1 MVRQGLQMEFTG
13 LKGELMNT
21 EERIPEEDIDPK
33 SNIAR
38 EADAFLS
45 AIAGGAD
52 EDQADEAAFLALN
65 PNGVIV
71 DDNGEV
77 LRSGPD
83 SKIAEGEKVIFED
96 GEAETTTAA
105 NVASE
110 AKAASKD
117 AANDADD
124 ETPTAVA
131 EAASSDAD
139 TSDSAAETAANA
151 TAEATPTEGASENAA
166 NSGATDATGAEFS
179 DEMNDAE
186 SAEDSDDEDVDE
198 NDSLVTFDDLGLIP
212 EVLEAVKLAGYK
224 TPSPIQAKAIPALLQ
239 GANLLGTAQTGTGKT
254 AAFTLPLLSR
264 IKFKSQRTSM
274 LVLTPTREL
283 AIQVAEAI
291 QQYAAKMPEVSVV
304 PVYGGQDISVQLRAL
319 KRKASIVVATPG
331 RLIDHIKR
339 GSVSLGD
346 VQAIVLDEADEM
358 LDMGFMEDVDTILQ
372 EIPESAQR
380 ALFSATMPASVK
392 KIIEEHLGDYE
403 EARIEGKTTTVENIR
418 QRCLLVKNEHK
429 IEALARV
436 LEGEDFDG
444 VLIFVRTKQNT
455 TEVAEKLESRGFNV
469 APLNGDLAQ
478 SMRERTINRL
488 KMGKLDIVVATDVAA
503 RGIDVDRISLV
514 VNYDIPY
521 DTESY
526 VHRIG
531 RTGRAGRSG
540 NAILFITPRE
550 KKMLK
555 IIEKATRQ
563 PIETMALPTSEQIS
577 AKRVD
582 AFKNKIKSVISY
594 GELEKFKALVQNLV
608 AEGCNMKNGEVS
620 EDGTVTELTAE
631 DIAAAVI
638 KMYQKKQ
645 PLFPDLAPLE
655 VPKER
660 RDRRGEGRDFLKA
673 ANENGEGGL
682 NGEEKKRL
690 KKERKEGSN
699 GVEEGFL
706 RYYLGVGRFDHISPK
721 DIVGAIA
728 GEGNINSSNIGRIKL
743 FDKFSTVE
751 LPETLPQEVLDI
763 LAGITIR
770 GNDAHFRVMTDEPP
784 EGPRPRENRSERRSY
799 HRDER
804 GSFHRDRGDRGERGF
819 GEKKFGGFRKGR
831 EERGFGEKR
840 EGFGN
845 REERRRQKFGEKPFR
860 KDHDER
866 DFGDKPFRKTRRFG
880 RF

>member
-1 MVRQGLQMEFTG
+1 
-13 LKGELMNT
+13 MNT
-21 EERIPEEDIDPK
+21 ENRIPEEDIDPK

-38 EADAFLS
+38 EADAFLN

-52 EDQADEAAFLALN
+52 EDEADEAAFFANN
-65 PNGVIV
+65 PNGVVV
-71 DDNGEV
+71 DDNGDV
-77 LRSGPD
+77 VKAGPK
-83 SKIAEGEKVIFED
+83 SKIAEGEKVEFIDDDACEKTNCVENED
-96 GEAETTTAA
+96 TAEAE
-105 NVASE
+105 VE
-110 AKAASKD
+110 
-117 AANDADD
+117 
-124 ETPTAVA
+124 
-131 EAASSDAD
+131 
-139 TSDSAAETAANA
+139 AAET
-151 TAEATPTEGASENAA
+151 
-166 NSGATDATGAEFS
+166 
-179 DEMNDAE
+179 E
-186 SAEDSDDEDVDE
+186 SAEEVESAEQNGDASNDSKNLVESDDSSEEGDNEIGESDGDE
-198 NDSLVTFDDLGLIP
+198 SLVSFEDLGLSA
-212 EVLEAVKLAGYK
+212 EVLEAVKLAGYE

-264 IKFKSQRTSM
+264 IEFNGHETSM

-291 QQYAAKMPEVSVV
+291 QQYSAKMPKIHVV
-304 PVYGGQDISVQLRAL
+304 AIYGGQDIAVQIRAL
-319 KRKASIVVATPG
+319 KRHANIIVATPG
-331 RLIDHIKR
+331 RLIDHINR
-339 GSVSLGD
+339 GTIVLSAVK
-346 VQAIVLDEADEM
+346 AIVLDEADEM
-358 LDMGFMEDVDTILQ
+358 LDMGFMEDVDKILK
-372 EIPESAQR
+372 EIPSDAQR
-380 ALFSATMPASVK
+380 ALFSATMPTAVK
-392 KIIEEHLGDYE
+392 KIIEQHLGEYE
-403 EARIEGKTTTVENIR
+403 EALIEGKTTTVENIH
-418 QRCLLVKNEHK
+418 QRFLMVKNEHK

-540 NAILFITPRE
+540 EAILFITPRE

-555 IIEKATRQ
+555 IIERATRQ
-563 PIETMALPTSEQIS
+563 PIDTMEMPTADVIS
-577 AKRVD
+577 AKRVA
-582 AFKNKIKSVISY
+582 AFKNKLKSVLSY
-594 GELEKFKALVQNLV
+594 GELDKFKTLVQELC
-608 AEGCNMKNGEVS
+608 AEGNNLTNGVEN
-620 EDGTVTELTAE
+620 EDGSVTPVTAE
-631 DIAAAVI
+631 DVAAAVI
-638 KMYQKKQ
+638 KIFQKKQ
-645 PLFPDLAPLE
+645 PLFPELAPLE
-655 VPKER
+655 APRAARREKER
-660 RDRRGEGRDFLKA
+660 SGRDFLGN
-673 ANENGEGGL
+673 ANAGESNDFGL
-682 NGEEKKRL
+682 SGEEAKRMR
-690 KKERKEGSN
+690 KERKEGLN

-706 RYYLGVGRFDHISPK
+706 RYYLGVGRIDHVTPK

-751 LPETLPQEVLDI
+751 LPEALPQDVLD
-763 LAGITIR
+763 LLSNMTIR
-770 GNDAHFRVMTDEPP
+770 GYDARFRVMTDEAP
-784 EGPRPRENRSERRSY
+784 EGPAKGTRPRENRSERRSY

-804 GSFHRDRGDRGERGF
+804 GSFHRDRGGFGGRGGRGERGF
-819 GEKKFGGFRKGR
+819 GHGEGKRRSEFGG
-831 EERGFGEKR
+831 ERSGERSEFGM
-840 EGFGN
+840 N
-845 REERRRQKFGEKPFR
+845 REERRRQKFGDKPFR

-880 RF
+880 RH

>member
-1 MVRQGLQMEFTG
+1 
-13 LKGELMNT
+13 MNT
-21 EERIPEEDIDPK
+21 ENRIPEEDIDPK

-38 EADAFLS
+38 EADAFLN

-52 EDQADEAAFLALN
+52 EDEADEAAFFANN
-65 PNGVIV
+65 PNGVVV
-71 DDNGEV
+71 DDNGDV
-77 LRSGPD
+77 VKAGPK
-83 SKIAEGEKVIFED
+83 SKIAEGEKVEFIDDDACEKTNCVENED
-96 GEAETTTAA
+96 TAETE
-105 NVASE
+105 VE
-110 AKAASKD
+110 
-117 AANDADD
+117 
-124 ETPTAVA
+124 
-131 EAASSDAD
+131 
-139 TSDSAAETAANA
+139 AAET
-151 TAEATPTEGASENAA
+151 
-166 NSGATDATGAEFS
+166 
-179 DEMNDAE
+179 E
-186 SAEDSDDEDVDE
+186 SAEEVESAEQNGDASNDSKNLVESDDSSEEGDNEIGESDGDE
-198 NDSLVTFDDLGLIP
+198 SLVSFEDLGLSA
-212 EVLEAVKLAGYK
+212 EVLEAVKLAGYE

-264 IKFKSQRTSM
+264 IEFNGHETSM

-291 QQYAAKMPEVSVV
+291 QQYSAKMPKIHVV
-304 PVYGGQDISVQLRAL
+304 AIYGGQDIAVQIRAL
-319 KRKASIVVATPG
+319 KRHANIIVATPG
-331 RLIDHIKR
+331 RLIDHVNR
-339 GSVSLGD
+339 GTIVLSAVK
-346 VQAIVLDEADEM
+346 AIVLDEADEM
-358 LDMGFMEDVDTILQ
+358 LDMGFMEDVDKILK
-372 EIPESAQR
+372 EIPSDAQR
-380 ALFSATMPASVK
+380 ALFSATMPTAVK
-392 KIIEEHLGDYE
+392 KIIEQHLGEYE
-403 EARIEGKTTTVENIR
+403 EALIEGKTTTVENIH
-418 QRCLLVKNEHK
+418 QRFLMVKNEHK

-540 NAILFITPRE
+540 EAILFITPRE

-555 IIEKATRQ
+555 IIERATRQ
-563 PIETMALPTSEQIS
+563 PIDTMEMPTADVIS
-577 AKRVD
+577 AKRVA
-582 AFKNKIKSVISY
+582 AFKNKLKSVLSY
-594 GELEKFKALVQNLV
+594 GELDKFKTLVQELC
-608 AEGCNMKNGEVS
+608 AEGNNLTNGVEN
-620 EDGTVTELTAE
+620 EDGSVTPITAE
-631 DIAAAVI
+631 DVAAAVI
-638 KMYQKKQ
+638 KIFQKKQ
-645 PLFPDLAPLE
+645 PLFPELAPLE
-655 VPKER
+655 APRAARREKER
-660 RDRRGEGRDFLKA
+660 SGRDFLGN
-673 ANENGEGGL
+673 ANAGESNDFGL
-682 NGEEKKRL
+682 SGEEAKRMR
-690 KKERKEGSN
+690 KERKEGLN

-706 RYYLGVGRFDHISPK
+706 RYYLGVGRIDHVTPK

-751 LPETLPQEVLDI
+751 LPEALPQDVLD
-763 LAGITIR
+763 LLSNMTIR
-770 GNDAHFRVMTDEPP
+770 GYDARFRVMTDEAP
-784 EGPRPRENRSERRSY
+784 EGPAKGTRPRENRSERRSY

-804 GSFHRDRGDRGERGF
+804 GSFHRDRGGFGGRGGRGERSF
-819 GEKKFGGFRKGR
+819 GHGEGKRRSEFGG
-831 EERGFGEKR
+831 ERSGERSEFGM
-840 EGFGN
+840 N
-845 REERRRQKFGEKPFR
+845 REERRRQKFGDKPFR

-880 RF
+880 RH

>member
-1 MVRQGLQMEFTG
+1 
-13 LKGELMNT
+13 MNT
-21 EERIPEEDIDPK
+21 ENRIPEEDIDPK

-38 EADAFLS
+38 EADAFLN

-52 EDQADEAAFLALN
+52 EDEADEAAFFANN
-65 PNGVIV
+65 PNGVVV
-71 DDNGEV
+71 DDNGDV
-77 LRSGPD
+77 VKAGPK
-83 SKIAEGEKVIFED
+83 SKIAEGEKVEFID
-96 GEAETTTAA
+96 DD
-105 NVASE
+105 ASE
-110 AKAASKD
+110 KV
-117 AANDADD
+117 
-124 ETPTAVA
+124 EEV
-131 EAASSDAD
+131 
-139 TSDSAAETAANA
+139 
-151 TAEATPTEGASENAA
+151 
-166 NSGATDATGAEFS
+166 
-179 DEMNDAE
+179 E
-186 SAEDSDDEDVDE
+186 SAEQNGDASNDSKNLVESDDSSEEGDNEIRESDGDE
-198 NDSLVTFDDLGLIP
+198 SLVSFEDLGLSA
-212 EVLEAVKLAGYK
+212 EVLEAVKLAGYE

-264 IKFKSQRTSM
+264 IEFNGHETSM

-291 QQYAAKMPEVSVV
+291 QQYSAKMPKIHVV
-304 PVYGGQDISVQLRAL
+304 AIYGGQDIAVQIRAL
-319 KRKASIVVATPG
+319 KRHANIIVATPG
-331 RLIDHIKR
+331 RLIDHINR
-339 GSVSLGD
+339 GTIVLSAVK
-346 VQAIVLDEADEM
+346 AIVLDEADEM
-358 LDMGFMEDVDTILQ
+358 LDMGFMEDVDKILK
-372 EIPESAQR
+372 EIPSDAQR
-380 ALFSATMPASVK
+380 ALFSATMPTAVK
-392 KIIEEHLGDYE
+392 KIIEQHLGEYE
-403 EARIEGKTTTVENIR
+403 EALIEGKTTTVENIH
-418 QRCLLVKNEHK
+418 QRFLMVKNEHK

-540 NAILFITPRE
+540 EAILFITPRE

-555 IIEKATRQ
+555 IIERATRQ
-563 PIETMALPTSEQIS
+563 PIDTMEMPTADVIS
-577 AKRVD
+577 AKRVA
-582 AFKNKIKSVISY
+582 AFKNKLKSVLSY
-594 GELEKFKALVQNLV
+594 GELDKFKTLVQELC
-608 AEGCNMKNGEVS
+608 AEGNNLTNGVEN
-620 EDGTVTELTAE
+620 EDGSVTPITAE
-631 DIAAAVI
+631 DVAAAVI
-638 KMYQKKQ
+638 KIYQKKQ
-645 PLFPDLAPLE
+645 PLFPELAPLE
-655 VPKER
+655 VPRAARREKER
-660 RDRRGEGRDFLKA
+660 SGRDFLGN
-673 ANENGEGGL
+673 ANAGESNDFGL
-682 NGEEKKRL
+682 SGEEAKRMR
-690 KKERKEGSN
+690 KERKEGLN

-706 RYYLGVGRFDHISPK
+706 RYYLGVGRIDHVTPK

-751 LPETLPQEVLDI
+751 LPEALPQDVLD
-763 LAGITIR
+763 LLSNMTIR
-770 GNDAHFRVMTDEPP
+770 GYDARFRVMTDDAP
-784 EGPRPRENRSERRSY
+784 EGPAKGTRPRENRSERRSY

-804 GSFHRDRGDRGERGF
+804 GSFHRDRGGFGGRGGRGERGF
-819 GEKKFGGFRKGR
+819 GHGEGKRRGEFGG
-831 EERGFGEKR
+831 ERSGERSEFGM
-840 EGFGN
+840 N
-845 REERRRQKFGEKPFR
+845 REERRRQKFGDKPFR

-880 RF
+880 RH